1 MLTAMLAA
9 GRGGLIVGVLV
20 IGFIALAAYAIWFM
34 FFKVGK

>member
-9 GRGGLIVGVLV
+9 GRGGLIVSLLV
-20 IGFIALAAYAIWFM
+20 IAFVAFAAYSIWFL